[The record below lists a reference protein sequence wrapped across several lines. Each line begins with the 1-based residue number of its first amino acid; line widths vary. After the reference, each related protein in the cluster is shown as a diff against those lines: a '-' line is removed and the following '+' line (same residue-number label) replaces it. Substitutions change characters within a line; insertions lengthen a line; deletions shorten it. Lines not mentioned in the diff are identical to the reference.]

1 MKPALARTF
10 RALRYR
16 NFRLFFVGQGLS
28 VMGTWLQQVAMGWL
42 TYRLSGSAWLLG
54 VVAFCGSAGILFFG
68 TFAGVVADHVHRR
81 RALRVT
87 QSLALVQAVVLAA
100 LTWSG
105 LVAVWHL
112 IVLALWLGMVS
123 AFDVPLRQSLW
134 VHLVDDRAD
143 LPNAIALNSFLVN
156 AARVVG
162 PAIAGL
168 LLAVASEAV
177 CFALNAL
184 SFVAVIVAIS
194 RMRWPREPGPEPWHG
209 GFWAKW
215 VEGYRFVSGFAP
227 ARALLLLVAAL
238 SWTISPY
245 SSLMPVYAK
254 DIFGGGPQTL
264 GFLLAAAGA
273 GALASTLYLASRATV
288 RGLGRVIAGAAL
300 ACGLALAA
308 FAYVPVFPLA
318 LVLMF
323 ARRRRRD
330 PGRGGGEHHPADDRT
345 RRPARPRRRLLHARV
360 PRHGPARQSRCRR
373 AGERGRRAVDVR
385 GERTARGDRGARVLA
400 RAADAARA
408 DAADVRAARDR
419 RRRHLNRRAARA
431 GAAAGCAHFLASQVD
446 QRVPDV

>member
-1 MKPALARTF
+1 MKLALARTF

-87 QSLALVQAVVLAA
+87 QSLALLQAAALAV

-105 LVAVWHL
+105 LVEVWHL
-112 IVLALWLGMVS
+112 VVLALWLGTVS

-134 VHLVDDRAD
+134 VHLVEDRAD
-143 LPNAIALNSFLVN
+143 LPNAIALNSFMVN

-168 LLAVASEAV
+168 VLAVASEAV

-215 VEGYRFVSGFAP
+215 AEGYRFVSGFAP

-288 RGLGRVIAGAAL
+288 RGLGRVIAAAAL

-308 FAYVPVFPLA
+308 FAYLSVFPLA
-318 LVLMF
+318 LALMF
-323 ARRRRRD
+323 AV
-330 PGRGGGEHHPADDRT
+330 GGGVILAAAAVNT
-345 RRPARPRRRLLHARV
+345 ILQTIV
-360 PRHGPARQSRCRR
+360 PDGL
-373 AGERGRRAVDVR
+373 RGRVA
-385 GERTARGDRGARVLA
+385 GFFTLA
-400 RAADAARA
+400 FLGMAPLGNLA
-408 DAADVRAARDR
+408 
-419 RRRHLNRRAARA
+419 A
-431 GAAAGCAHFLASQVD
+431 GALASAVGVRLTFVANGLFATIAALVFWRALPTLRELMRPTYLRLGIVD
-446 QRVPDV
+446 EA